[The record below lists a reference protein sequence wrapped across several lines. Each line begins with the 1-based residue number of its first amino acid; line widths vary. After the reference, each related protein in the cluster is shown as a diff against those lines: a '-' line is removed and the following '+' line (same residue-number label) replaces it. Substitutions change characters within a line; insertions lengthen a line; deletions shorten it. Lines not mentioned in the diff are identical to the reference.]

1 MHFATIQINFKDCLV
16 LVSIVSI
23 IAFLFLIYSSHNIE
37 FLDNKTNDCVKHLST
52 VSTPDSSTNNST
64 VQNSINL
71 GQNSFIK
78 TNEDNIAKN
87 NEVLTKLETTVT
99 KLQASITSNT
109 TGLAKLKA
117 EEERVKQKLNS
128 IGKNKQIHK

>member
-1 MHFATIQINFKDCLV
+1 MHFATIQINIKECLV
-16 LVSIVSI
+16 LVFIISI

-37 FLDNKTNDCVKHLST
+37 FLDNKTNDCVKHLSA
-52 VSTPDSSTNNST
+52 VSTPNST

-78 TNEDNIAKN
+78 TNETNIAKN
-87 NEVLTKLETTVT
+87 NAVLTKLETTVA

-109 TGLAKLKA
+109 TGLTKLKA
-117 EEERVKQKLNS
+117 EEEKVKQKLNS
-128 IGKNKQIHK
+128 IGKNKKIHK

>member
-52 VSTPDSSTNNST
+52 SDSSTNNST

-117 EEERVKQKLNS
+117 EEERVKKKLNS
-128 IGKNKQIHK
+128 IGKNKQIRK